1 MIELST
7 VTRHLRQKL
16 LRSAYSALPMGEL
29 QATRAGPVWVAARAN
44 VTQAADTMPRWLML
58 LPIDLVVLAIL
69 ASSSQRL
76 VKVRQAQMLAVIGVA
91 RDTWIGSWTG

>member
-1 MIELST
+1 
-7 VTRHLRQKL
+7 
-16 LRSAYSALPMGEL
+16 MGEL